1 MPPVM
6 YTKGHSSH
14 KRNSSVRSSPRAVN
28 QGTSANNKT
37 LKLGQSAKAAL
48 IDHHQLIA
56 DADDSSLAIFKMYQ
70 RKSYLPQSQRI
81 ANIAWR
87 IQNRKLSRIRNEK
100 AARSSD
106 YSLNTQI
113 EDLNDPNLDE
123 FDYVAHIRRI
133 SQEEFGSNPPPQ
145 RLQSASSQQ
154 RQHPPHSTPMQVQ
167 SSKSNT
173 FNSPESNTNS
183 LTSQSSIFS
192 SMKSS
197 TVSNKTDPNFL
208 SAYINSLESSIQQG
222 AKTAVSGGS
231 PPKIQARQPP
241 HESKTSPSA
250 PSQNSRKFL
259 QCTNCQTRTTPLW
272 RKSSAGDLLCNAC
285 GLFYK
290 LHGVLRPLSSTTN
303 ADATPTHKPVAAAAL
318 KDRAILNKNVNLFNH
333 MKDDVVDNQLRRHLT
348 EKVQAYD
355 HQPISPDIVPHHHY
369 PPQPNVPPRNNNPDL
384 MDFDSYFTTQGK
396 AKNDSAH
403 PTSHYDDID
412 RLLNTNIFQ
421 SESFTIGG
429 DTNMPALISD
439 NHALDHSLYDHQMGE
454 MGFSDEILLD
464 ADMDVTTN
472 KWNWLDFGPSKD

>member
-14 KRNSSVRSSPRAVN
+14 KRSSSMKSSPITVN
-28 QGTSANNKT
+28 RGTSANNKT
-37 LKLGQSAKAAL
+37 TNKGQPAKPAS

-87 IQNRKLSRIRNEK
+87 IQNRKLSKARNEK
-100 AARSSD
+100 ASRSK

-133 SQEEFGSNPPPQ
+133 SQEEFGSNPPLQ
-145 RLQSASSQQ
+145 RLQTASSQL
-154 RQHPPHSTPMQVQ
+154 RQQPPHSTPMQVQ

-173 FNSPESNTNS
+173 INSPESNANS

-222 AKTAVSGGS
+222 SKTAVSGGS

-241 HESKTSPSA
+241 QESKTSPSA
-250 PSQNSRKFL
+250 PFQKSRKFL

-290 LHGVLRPLSSTTN
+290 LHGVLRPLSSTAN
-303 ADATPTHKPVAAAAL
+303 AEATPTHKPVAAAAL

-333 MKDDVVDNQLRRHLT
+333 MKDDDQLRRHLT
-348 EKVQAYD
+348 EKAQAYD
-355 HQPISPDIVPHHHY
+355 HQPISPDIVSHHHY
-369 PPQPNVPPRNNNPDL
+369 PPQPNAPPRINNPDL

-396 AKNDSAH
+396 TTNDLTH
-403 PTSHYDDID
+403 PPNHYDDID

-429 DTNMPALISD
+429 DTNMPDLISD
-439 NHALDHSLYDHQMGE
+439 NHASSMYDHQMGE

-464 ADMDVTTN
+464 ADMDETSN
-472 KWNWLDFGPSKD
+472 KWNWLDFGPSRD